1 MTAPLRVGVAGLG
14 TVGGGVVRLIHE
26 SGDLLA
32 ERGGRKIVVTAV
44 SARDKAKARALP
56 IGDAQW
62 FDDAAAMARSDAI
75 DAVCEVIGGDGIALR
90 VIEGAIE
97 AGKAVVTANKSLLAA
112 QGRELALKAEKRGVA
127 LAFEAAVAGGIPII
141 KTMREGLGA
150 NRVSSVV
157 GILNGTCN
165 YILTEM
171 ESEGSPFADVL
182 KDAQRLGYAE
192 ADPTFDVGGFDTAHK
207 LCLLTSLAFGSA
219 PDLDGIYVEGID
231 RVSPLDIAFA
241 HEFGYRIKLLGIARL
256 INGGVEQRV
265 HPAMVPRDTPLADVN
280 GVYNAIVTESDYAG
294 KTVIEGRGA
303 GERPTAAAVVSD
315 LLDIARGKVM
325 PAFVT
330 PASKLASLPR
340 APLSERAGPFYLRFT
355 VLDKPGVMAVISRC
369 LAQYGISIES
379 MIQRGRDPGEP
390 VPIVMLTHDAREGD
404 MAAAL
409 DLIAAEGAVTERP
422 CRIRMERF

>member
-1 MTAPLRVGVAGLG
+1 M
-14 TVGGGVVRLIHE
+14 
-26 SGDLLA
+26 
-32 ERGGRKIVVTAV
+32 
-44 SARDKAKARALP
+44 
-56 IGDAQW
+56 
-62 FDDAAAMARSDAI
+62 
-75 DAVCEVIGGDGIALR
+75 
-90 VIEGAIE
+90 
-97 AGKAVVTANKSLLAA
+97 
-112 QGRELALKAEKRGVA
+112 
-127 LAFEAAVAGGIPII
+127 
-141 KTMREGLGA
+141 
-150 NRVSSVV
+150 
-157 GILNGTCN
+157 
-165 YILTEM
+165 
-171 ESEGSPFADVL
+171 
-182 KDAQRLGYAE
+182 
-192 ADPTFDVGGFDTAHK
+192 
-207 LCLLTSLAFGSA
+207 
-219 PDLDGIYVEGID
+219 
-231 RVSPLDIAFA
+231 
-241 HEFGYRIKLLGIARL
+241 
-256 INGGVEQRV
+256 